1 MEIRMEIIMNYVK
14 PELIVVAIVLY
25 FIGIWIKGTE
35 TIKDKWIPLILGG
48 LGIVLCTIY
57 VMATAPIGSGAE
69 ILSAIFTAIIQ
80 GILVAALSI
89 YVNQLI
95 KQSAKRE

>member
-1 MEIRMEIIMNYVK
+1 MNYIK
-14 PELIVVAIVLY
+14 PELIIVAIALY

-80 GILVAALSI
+80 GILVAALST

-95 KQSAKRE
+95 KQYNKIE